1 MLFAEHAT
9 LEFNDLRSYRLSL
22 RVIALTPV
30 QPSQGIHAFQC
41 VRVLVAIDTTPAV
54 QCPAIQ
60 RLGLGMLPFHQVD
73 AAQRAHDGQR
83 LWMLLAEY
91 ATARLQRFR
100 EQSVG
105 LIEFGG
111 V

>member
-22 RVIALTPV
+22 RVLALTPV
-30 QPSQGIHAFQC
+30 QARQGIHAFQS
-41 VRVLVAIDTTPAV
+41 VRVLVANDATPAV

-60 RLGLGMLPFHQVD
+60 RLGLGMLPFHHVD

-91 ATARLQRFR
+91 ATARLQGLR
-100 EQSVG
+100 EPYV
-105 LIEFGG
+105 
-111 V
+111 